1 MTLRMRKLILEMT
14 KIKQTEREKMKYK
27 FWNMIM
33 LSMMVTVVVFSGCV
47 SQPQST
53 ASQTNDNIQQT
64 PIQTP
69 YNFDSDSAPATGQSS
84 VVQKDILD
92 PVVIDT
98 TLLISQGWI
107 VKNYPDFYD
116 SFDFLY
122 EPSAKGTIFVN
133 RDDKGNIKEISA
145 VMAKE
150 DFGNKIL
157 TVNGITFKN
166 FVGTVAKEKPLSPL
180 AVTVDID
187 NPKDQNIMVSG
198 SSCKQKEYKYCYSQ
212 SGLGNE
218 RMVSHSIKSNFIG
231 HFTFLSKYYE
241 EYNHPSFVLYVRFLP
256 TTKKGEKMTIT
267 TEWLSPD
274 TEQRIQLQD
283 FAVYIKLDQHK
294 PAGDIFLK
302 SRLEENGAV
311 NLQTI
316 NKYKIVISITMKY
329 DDGIV
334 ITNGAPR
341 MEPFNLVNAIVG
353 GNELEVARVYPHKM
367 TSWQATLES
376 SPILQN

>member
-1 MTLRMRKLILEMT
+1 
-14 KIKQTEREKMKYK
+14 MKYK
-27 FWNMIM
+27 FWKMIM
-33 LSMMVTVVVFSGCV
+33 LSMLITAIVFSGCV

-53 ASQTNDNIQQT
+53 APQTNDKIQQS

-69 YNFDSDSAPATGQSS
+69 YRSGSDSAPATGQPS

-92 PVVIDT
+92 PVLIDKD
-98 TLLISQGWI
+98 LLISQGWI
-107 VKNYPDFYD
+107 VKDYPDFYD
-116 SFDFLY
+116 SLDFLY
-122 EPSAKGTIFVN
+122 EPSVKGTIFIN
-133 RDDKGNIKEISA
+133 RDDKGNVKEVSA

-150 DFGNKIL
+150 DFGSKIL

-180 AVTVDID
+180 AIIVDID
-187 NPKDQNIMVSG
+187 NPKDRNIMVSG
-198 SSCKQKEYKYCYSQ
+198 SSCKQKEYKYCNDREGITREQLVTHSA
-212 SGLGNE
+212 E
-218 RMVSHSIKSNFIG
+218 SHWIG

-241 EYNHPSFVLYVRFLP
+241 EYNYPSFVLHVRFLP
-256 TTKKGEKMTIT
+256 TTKKGDKQVVT
-267 TEWLSPD
+267 TEWSSPN

-283 FAVYIKLDQHK
+283 FAVYIKLNQHK
-294 PAGDIFLK
+294 PAGDVYLK

-316 NKYKIVISITMKY
+316 NKYKIVISVTMKY
-329 DDGIV
+329 DDGIA

-341 MEPFNLVNAIVG
+341 MEPLNLVNTIVG

-367 TSWQATLES
+367 TSWQATVES